1 MERVFYMKEGV
12 TTWQLLRKSTV
23 SLDVTQPA
31 QEVASVIT
39 LILGMYPGREIEIL
53 WQIEEGGGSALARLE
68 HGERTIAA
76 EEAID

>member
-1 MERVFYMKEGV
+1 MAVITKVDGITRRY
-12 TTWQLLRKSTV
+12 TA
-23 SLDVTQPA
+23 A

-39 LILGMYPGREIEIL
+39 LIPGMYPGREIEIL
-53 WQIEEGGGSALARLE
+53 WQIEEEGGSALARLE